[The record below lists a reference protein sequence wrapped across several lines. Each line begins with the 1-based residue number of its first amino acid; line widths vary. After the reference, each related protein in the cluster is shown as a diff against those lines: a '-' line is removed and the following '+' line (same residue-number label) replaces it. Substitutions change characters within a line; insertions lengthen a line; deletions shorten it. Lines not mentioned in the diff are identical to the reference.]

1 MRLLVAC
8 AFRAGNLAFEHKT
21 ACHAW
26 QLGHQLGAVIA
37 TRTGTDT
44 GCGVLVLYCCS
55 YYVPA
60 QSRPELG
67 QFFFAYSISIINE
80 GTKVVMLERRH
91 WVITDGNGKLDHVR
105 WAQLPGA

>member
-1 MRLLVAC
+1 MV
-8 AFRAGNLAFEHKT
+8 
-21 ACHAW
+21 
-26 QLGHQLGAVIA
+26 
-37 TRTGTDT
+37 
-44 GCGVLVLYCCS
+44 VLCCS

-105 WAQLPGA
+105 WGPAARGAWLLNNN